1 MSTKPRAVRRAAAAL
16 LASLI
21 GITAAPLVLPSA
33 AVAADCNM
41 SPLSD
46 KPSDK
51 QWELRRL
58 RPEAAWGVTKGRGV
72 KVGIVDSG
80 VSNQHPLLES
90 RVLLGEGKD
99 YTGANDPGCDLAPH
113 GTVIAGIIAAEYQ
126 EGSPFYGVAPEAQV
140 IPFRVIDDP
149 SKAGSD
155 PETPTRIAKGIRD
168 AVDAGVGVLNL
179 SLRAPESDE
188 LEAAIAYAHSKDVV
202 VVAAAGNI
210 EEKLPAGTVVYP
222 AAYEH
227 VIGVASITP
236 AGVRSDTSNYGDFV
250 DIAAPGVQIT
260 SVAPKGGGIGVLK
273 DGGTSFATAFVSGT
287 AALVRAAYP
296 DLTADQVAE
305 RIMATADA
313 PAAGWD
319 KYLGYG
325 VVNPYEAVASLNGT
339 IAKEPAALPAQTFEQ
354 PVPPADPLGDLKLAA
369 SLSAAGAVL
378 LTIIILVAQGVRKH
392 VRRDGGSGSGT
403 GSRSGSGSGSPGGS
417 GRVPGKAVGRASA

>member
-1 MSTKPRAVRRAAAAL
+1 MSTKPRAARRAAAAL
-16 LASLI
+16 LATLI

-41 SPLSD
+41 SSLTD

-80 VSNQHPLLES
+80 VSDQHPLLES
-90 RVLLGEGKD
+90 RVLLSEGKD

-126 EGSPFYGVAPEAQV
+126 EGSPFYGVAPEAKV

-149 SKAGSD
+149 DKAGSD
-155 PETPTRIAKGIRD
+155 PETPKRIAKGIRD

-188 LEAAIAYAHSKDVV
+188 LEEAIAYAVSNDVV

-210 EEKLPAGTVVYP
+210 EDKLPAGTVVYP
-222 AAYEH
+222 AAYDG

-296 DLTADQVAE
+296 NLNAEQVAE
-305 RIMATADA
+305 RIMATADS

-325 VVNPYEAVASLNGT
+325 VVNPYEAVASLTGT
-339 IAKEPAALPAQTFEQ
+339 LAHEPAALPAQKFEQ
-354 PVPPADPLGDLKLAA
+354 PVPPADPLANLKLAA
-369 SLSAAGAVL
+369 SLSAVGAVL
-378 LTIIILVAQGVRKH
+378 LTIIILVGQAVRKH
-392 VRRDGGSGSGT
+392 VRRDRPGAGAGSAGAAGSAGGPPRAT
-403 GSRSGSGSGSPGGS
+403 
-417 GRVPGKAVGRASA
+417 GKAVGRASA